1 MSAIAAPVVVL
12 GVGNALRADDGIG
25 RRVVAELDT
34 RRAAGALDLAVDVE
48 LVAAEVP
55 GPELLPWLAG
65 AAGLVIIDAAVG
77 GEAPGTVSVWRD
89 AAAAGG
95 VAGPGVDDLLAAARL
110 TRSLPAAV
118 SLVGVE
124 AGSLE
129 PGPGL
134 SREVEAAL
142 PTAVAATLA
151 EIARVRASAGGIDGM
166 EVPA

>member
-12 GVGNALRADDGIG
+12 GVGSSLRADDGIG
-25 RRVVAELDT
+25 RRVVAELDE
-34 RRAAGALDLAVDVE
+34 RRAAGAADLLVGVE
-48 LVAAEVP
+48 LVATEVP

-65 AAGLVIIDAAVG
+65 AAGLVIVDAAVS
-77 GEAPGTVSVWRD
+77 GEAPGTVTVWRD
-89 AAAAGG
+89 DAAAGTS
-95 VAGPGVDDLLAAARL
+95 AGPGVDDLLAVARVA
-110 TRSLPAAV
+110 RSLPSAV

-134 SREVEAAL
+134 SGEVEAAL
-142 PTAVAATLA
+142 PAAVAATLA
-151 EIARVRASAGGIDGM
+151 EIARVRATAGGTDGE